1 MSRPD
6 PFLLTGMSQEASFK
20 PEFLNRVDE
29 VIIFKPMAKDDIL
42 RIVDLQIGLLR
53 KRLADRKIGIA
64 VSRQARELLAERGYD
79 PVYGA
84 RRLKRTIQRDIQ
96 NPLAMKILAGDYR
109 EGDTVAVDVDGKDG
123 FVFGKKQ
130 DNPRKDGI

>member
-1 MSRPD
+1 MRWD
-6 PFLLTGMSQEASFK
+6 KLTVMSQEASFK

-29 VIIFKPMAKDDIL
+29 VIIFKPLAKDDIL
-42 RIVDLQIGLLR
+42 RIVDLQIGLLG
-53 KRLADRKIGIA
+53 KRLADRKIGID
-64 VSRQARELLAERGYD
+64 VSRQARELLAERGYN

-84 RRLKRTIQRDIQ
+84 RPLKRTIQRDIQ

>member
-1 MSRPD
+1 
-6 PFLLTGMSQEASFK
+6 MSQEASFK

-42 RIVDLQIGLLR
+42 RTVDLQIGLLR

-84 RRLKRTIQRDIQ
+84 RLLKRTIQRDIQ

>member
-84 RRLKRTIQRDIQ
+84 RLLKRTIQRDIQ